1 MEDFVSFKLAQRLK
15 EKGVDLEE
23 TETYGKFDSDGLF
36 HSQLYFN
43 YIETMDYDE
52 TIAPTISQV
61 LKWLRDEFFL
71 HISQK
76 PYPCEDGLM
85 WMYEIRKFNKHIVFV
100 IANKTGF
107 VEEEEASLAGIEY
120 AIDNL
125 I

>member
-1 MEDFVSFKLAQRLK
+1 MSDFVSFKLAKKLK
-15 EKGVDLEE
+15 EKGFSLEK
-23 TETYGKFDSDGLF
+23 TEIYGKFDSDGLF

-43 YIETMDYDE
+43 YFETMDCDE
-52 TIAPTISQV
+52 IIAPTISQV
-61 LKWLRDEFFL
+61 SKWLRKEFSL

-85 WMYEIRKFNKHIVFV
+85 WMYEIRKFNKRIVFV

-120 AIDNL
+120 IIDNL